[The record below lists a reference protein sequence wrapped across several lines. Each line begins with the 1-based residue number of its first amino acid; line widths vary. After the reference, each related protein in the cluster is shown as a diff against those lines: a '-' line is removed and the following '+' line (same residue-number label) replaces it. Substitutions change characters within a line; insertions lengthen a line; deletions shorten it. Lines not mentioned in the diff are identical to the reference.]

1 MIAYLFAGQGTQH
14 RDMGIEMIRK
24 GHPAAVLYE
33 EVSDLLGYDPSRLDD
48 EKLAMTTYAQPAVF
62 TCSLAAWKIY
72 RERHEMDGPAL
83 FAGFSL
89 GEYAAMTASG
99 ALSLQDAVRLV
110 AVRAQRMQ
118 EACLAHPGSMAAV
131 LGLRADEIHATLSS
145 AGLEGKVVLANHNA
159 PLQSVIAGSSAE
171 VHQAV
176 EALKEAGAR
185 RVVPLAVSGAF
196 HSPYMS
202 EAAAELRREFAEL
215 SLVEPNHGTLYSNV
229 FAAPMIPALT
239 ALPDPRFASYLELHM
254 TRPVRW
260 VEEVEALQAAGA
272 DAYVECGPGK
282 VLAGLVGRILPG
294 TAVLQAVE

>member
-1 MIAYLFAGQGTQH
+1 MIAFLFAGQGTQH
-14 RDMGIEMIRK
+14 RDMGTEMIRK
-24 GHPAAVLYE
+24 GRAAAILYE

-62 TCSLAAWKIY
+62 THSLAAWALY
-72 RERHEMDGPAL
+72 RERNETDSPAL

-99 ALSLQDAVRLV
+99 ALALQDAVRLV
-110 AVRAQRMQ
+110 ATRAQWMQ

-159 PLQSVIAGSSAE
+159 PLQSVIAGSLE
-171 VHQAV
+171 DVHQAV
-176 EALKEAGAR
+176 DVLKAAGAR

-196 HSPYMS
+196 HSHFMAD
-202 EAAAELRREFAEL
+202 AAAGLRSDFAHL
-215 SLVEPNHGTLYSNV
+215 SLAEPNLGTLYSNV
-229 FAAPMIPALT
+229 FAAPLLPSLHSQ
-239 ALPDPRFASYLELHM
+239 PDPSFAAYLELHM

-260 VEEVEALQAAGA
+260 VEEVSALQAAGA
-272 DAYVECGPGK
+272 DTYVECGPGK
-282 VLAGLVGRILPG
+282 VLAGLVGKILPETG
-294 TAVLQAVE
+294 VTQAVE